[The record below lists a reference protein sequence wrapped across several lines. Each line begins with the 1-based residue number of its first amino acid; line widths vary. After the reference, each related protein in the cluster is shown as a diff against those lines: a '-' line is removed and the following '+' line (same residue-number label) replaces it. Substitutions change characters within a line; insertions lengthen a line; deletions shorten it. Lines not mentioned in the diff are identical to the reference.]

1 MKGSPRHVSA
11 SEPLVSLSGP
21 HDQPCLRAMPTI
33 VYENDSPTI
42 RYSPEPQPISSTYA
56 FPFPPGCA

>member
-1 MKGSPRHVSA
+1 
-11 SEPLVSLSGP
+11 
-21 HDQPCLRAMPTI
+21 MPTI

>member
-1 MKGSPRHVSA
+1 MSQRLSPSSRC
-11 SEPLVSLSGP
+11 PGP
-21 HDQPCLRAMPTI
+21 HDQPCLRAMPTV
-33 VYENDSPTI
+33 VYENDSPAI